1 MIRPGASLV
10 TAKGRIAAIHPVWAV
25 AVTLAVVLG
34 GAGVA
39 GAATGG
45 TFILGRGNTETR
57 TAGISDS
64 RGTPLSLSA
73 PKNKAPLAVN
83 RNVMVR
89 NLNAQYVGGLSAS
102 AVKPTGGDGINST
115 ATALPEGAFTQ
126 VASTGSL
133 AAGTYYVT
141 ATADVQLEA
150 GNSSILCVLTVNSD
164 TDQPLQDGGESG
176 GPFVQA
182 AETVAVKVHNKD
194 TLREFCSVTGS
205 NNAST
210 LRTAGITAIRVLSSS
225 GSSVPGT

>member
-1 MIRPGASLV
+1 MIRPGASAV
-10 TAKGRIAAIHPVWAV
+10 TGKDRTGAIRPVWAI

-34 GAGVA
+34 GVGVA

-45 TFILGRGNTETR
+45 TFILGRGNAETR

-83 RNVMVR
+83 RNVMIR

-102 AVKPTGGDGINST
+102 AVRPTGGFGINPN
-115 ATALPEGAFTQ
+115 ATALPEGTWTQ
-126 VASTGSL
+126 VATTGSL

-150 GNSSILCVLTVNSD
+150 GNSSILCVLTVNAG
-164 TDQPLQDGGESG
+164 TDHPLQDGGESG

-182 AETVAVKVHNKD
+182 AETAAVKVHSQD
-194 TLREFCSVTGS
+194 TLREYCSVTGS
-205 NNAST
+205 NNASS

-225 GSSVPGT
+225 GSVEPGT